1 MLPPKAEQVSDD
13 RAVRGR
19 RDSGADSPPSWCPA
33 TPTLPYAPIMSEADN
48 PAPAFPDDFDVEFPV
63 GTDGNKAYFGRNVLR
78 GLVDGI
84 DDFIELRQ
92 PRWRQPR
99 AVGPAML
106 ASAMWIDDPELIDK
120 LDELSGASV
129 VVTKQVRSPRQV
141 ERMQVLQDLN
151 DRSPGLPVRAFADL
165 IGLGPTFD
173 GKPTVLGPND
183 NLDALVVPTVRTC
196 GYRKRGNDLVPI
208 MHAKL
213 ALLGHLQWHD
223 EDAFGNPDDIIWF
236 TPQRLWISSANFT
249 SRSRL
254 SLEFGFWTEDSAL
267 VERAEQFLV
276 TAMRYSEGLDPES
289 DWFAPD
295 LAPVDYDDEAFRD
308 VLAEMHWDEGE
319 DLR

>member
-1 MLPPKAEQVSDD
+1 M
-13 RAVRGR
+13 
-19 RDSGADSPPSWCPA
+19 
-33 TPTLPYAPIMSEADN
+33 TLTQ
-48 PAPAFPDDFDVEFPV
+48 FPV

-99 AVGPAML
+99 AIGPAML

-183 NLDALVVPTVRTC
+183 NLDALVVPTVRTL

-213 ALLGHLQWHD
+213 ALLGHLRWHD

-254 SLEFGFWTEDSAL
+254 SLEFGFWTEKIHPRRTQRAVPRYGDEVLRGTRPRVGLVRARPRSRRLRRRGVPRRTGRDAL
-267 VERAEQFLV
+267 GRGRGPPL
-276 TAMRYSEGLDPES
+276 TI
-289 DWFAPD
+289 
-295 LAPVDYDDEAFRD
+295 
-308 VLAEMHWDEGE
+308 
-319 DLR
+319 